1 MKYSSK
7 IWCFTTILSPLLI
20 LTLGLLI
27 HFKKWHDIAESIPL
41 LFVMILIGSVLSV
54 PVMLL
59 FCLIQ
64 HKLQNIVTSTKAKVL
79 LSAYSFTS
87 VWVTFYLADRG
98 FVERG
103 SNQLSMVLL
112 YSLTIVIGVWIFKFS
127 ETKEVEI
134 H

>member
-1 MKYSSK
+1 MKYSFK
-7 IWCFTTILSPLLI
+7 IWCFTTISSPLLI
-20 LTLGLLI
+20 LTSGLII
-27 HFKKWHDIAESIPL
+27 HFEKWHDITESIPL
-41 LFVMILIGSVLSV
+41 LLVMILIGSVLSV
-54 PVMLL
+54 PAMLL

-64 HKLQNIVTSTKAKVL
+64 HKLQNIVTNTKAKVL
-79 LSAYSFTS
+79 LSVYSFTS
-87 VWVTFYLADRG
+87 VWVTFYLVDRG